1 MNAKMYTHNW
11 LTVLLAE
18 MNAKM
23 YLAWTCTT
31 PHKLAYSLHTC
42 SFLLSPW
49 IGPEVPSE
57 AITLAR
63 PWMGGERYG
72 KKPRS
77 QLQKEINC

>member
-23 YLAWTCTT
+23 YLAWTSTT

-49 IGPEVPSE
+49 IGSEFPSE

-63 PWMGGERYG
+63 RWMGGERYG
-72 KKPRS
+72 KKPRR
-77 QLQKEINC
+77 QL